1 MSGLNVTILGSGSLG
16 SVYAAWAA
24 DSGNSVTVVARQD
37 HVDAI
42 NANGLTLNNADGSSS
57 HRRMLATTDAS
68 SILECDIVCVGCK
81 APDTEKLL
89 SDFKLS
95 PRAAFS
101 IQNGVGQTKSLAQR
115 FGSAAVCCISMVG
128 GTLRSPGNV
137 DNTFSGTTYL
147 GNLSTTDPLS
157 TALVAEQFGIPETAV
172 RSDIE
177 SVLWSKAV
185 LAVAAMGTT
194 SLTRLN
200 YHSIFELPG
209 TREAFLDL
217 ALEAS
222 SIATAEG
229 FNLVD
234 LPGPLK
240 VGHLVSLPR
249 VDALQYLA
257 SLADNMIAAGQT
269 SIKVSMLQS
278 IERKRPIEVDAIFSD
293 TLELA
298 NHHKLEVPKM
308 RFVTHL
314 LESIDTHI
322 KENLQ

>member
-1 MSGLNVTILGSGSLG
+1 M
-16 SVYAAWAA
+16 
-24 DSGNSVTVVARQD
+24 
-37 HVDAI
+37 
-42 NANGLTLNNADGSSS
+42 
-57 HRRMLATTDAS
+57 
-68 SILECDIVCVGCK
+68 
-81 APDTEKLL
+81 
-89 SDFKLS
+89 
-95 PRAAFS
+95 
-101 IQNGVGQTKSLAQR
+101 
-115 FGSAAVCCISMVG
+115 
-128 GTLRSPGNV
+128 
-137 DNTFSGTTYL
+137 
-147 GNLSTTDPLS
+147 
-157 TALVAEQFGIPETAV
+157 
-172 RSDIE
+172 
-177 SVLWSKAV
+177 
-185 LAVAAMGTT
+185 
-194 SLTRLN
+194 N

-249 VDALQYLA
+249 VDALRYLA

-278 IERKRPIEVDAIFSD
+278 IERKRPIEVAAIFSD

-298 NHHKLEVPKM
+298 NHHNLEVPKM
-308 RFVTHL
+308 RFVTQL